1 MEALGVY
8 PPAAVVAVGDT
19 PADMRAAKNAGCVA
33 VGVVDSGNE
42 VGLSEAELAARPADE
57 VHELRVTAFRRLMA
71 AGADSVANRIDQ
83 VPALLR
89 AAGMLS

>member
-19 PADMRAAKNAGCVA
+19 PADMLAAKNAGCVA

-42 VGLSEAELAARPADE
+42 VGLSEAGFAALGDAERAMM
-57 VHELRVTAFRRLMA
+57 RATACERLFA
-71 AGADSVANRIDQ
+71 AGADEVVYDLG
-83 VPALLR
+83 VLPAVLGWR
-89 AAGMLS
+89 PG